1 MVLGWIA
8 AVDTDQSVDKSLD
21 QNCVAKMEPSKVAF
35 VSSFEKSFL
44 PNYDWYWGFLISVS
58 SVCFLKNLLKT

>member
-44 PNYDWYWGFLISVS
+44 PNYDWY
-58 SVCFLKNLLKT
+58 